1 MPAGTDPDET
11 PGSSRVKQTRSFLR
25 AVVATSY
32 LLGKRHQALGLGL
45 RCTDALARETVS
57 EIAGQLSHAV
67 QAQRAR
73 VLAAEVGRLMRSLDA
88 QRLK

>member
-1 MPAGTDPDET
+1 MPAATDQDET
-11 PGSSRVKQTRSFLR
+11 PGSSRAKQTRSFLR

-32 LLGKRHQALGLGL
+32 LLGKRHQALTLGL
-45 RCTDALARETVS
+45 RCADPLAREAVS
-57 EIAGQLSHAV
+57 EIAGQLSHAL
-67 QAQRAR
+67 QANRAR